1 MLPILQSSTNCLK
14 NIKSTLSLLISSQY
28 KEIFLKIE
36 ENEKD
41 MKELTTKDTVSFY
54 SAQSNLCWHF
64 DPNIKFHRRSKVL
77 HIPEIIDNKTDFSL
91 LIQNFDR

>member
-1 MLPILQSSTNCLK
+1 M
-14 NIKSTLSLLISSQY
+14 SLLISSQY

-36 ENEKD
+36 ENEND

-54 SAQSNLCWHF
+54 SAQSNLWWHF

-77 HIPEIIDNKTDFSL
+77 QIPEIMDNKTDYTL
-91 LIQNFDR
+91 FDSKFRSISSSSQ

>member
-1 MLPILQSSTNCLK
+1 
-14 NIKSTLSLLISSQY
+14 
-28 KEIFLKIE
+28 
-36 ENEKD
+36 

-77 HIPEIIDNKTDFSL
+77 HIPEIMDNKTDLSL

>member
-1 MLPILQSSTNCLK
+1 
-14 NIKSTLSLLISSQY
+14 
-28 KEIFLKIE
+28 
-36 ENEKD
+36 

-77 HIPEIIDNKTDFSL
+77 HIPEIMDNETTFSL